1 MSPTIDTLIN
11 TFSLFATMEIGAF
24 VLIGSFIVWNGFAL
38 RERAEKD
45 LDKIEE
51 TKARTE
57 ELEEK
62 VQTIFNQ
69 TKSTLTTLTAESQ
82 GIREV
87 VNDLQ
92 TRLEQVDIKDRKITA
107 LLSDLEQ
114 RASTYTNTLQG
125 SASVLN
131 SPSLA
136 SSSQP
141 APLVQSTYPLVYPTV
156 YANPIAQPPTL
167 QKTRDKL
174 MDYLMS
180 DAVPLGGSQLN
191 HW

>member
-1 MSPTIDTLIN
+1 MTPSIDTLIN
-11 TFSLFATMEIGAF
+11 TFTLFATVEIGVF

-38 RERAEKD
+38 RDRAEKD

-57 ELEEK
+57 ELEKK
-62 VQTIFNQ
+62 VQAIFNQ
-69 TKSTLTTLTAESQ
+69 TKSTLTTLKEESQ

-87 VNDLQ
+87 VTGLQ
-92 TRLEQVDIKDRKITA
+92 KRLEQVDIKDRQITA

-131 SPSLA
+131 SP
-136 SSSQP
+136 
-141 APLVQSTYPLVYPTV
+141 
-156 YANPIAQPPTL
+156 
-167 QKTRDKL
+167 
-174 MDYLMS
+174 
-180 DAVPLGGSQLN
+180 G
-191 HW
+191 